1 MCGIVGCIARRQ
13 VRDILLEGL
22 KRLEYRGY
30 DSAGVAIIDDRNRLH
45 HHRVCGKVAGLAT
58 ELKRHKPGGNLGIA
72 HTRWATHGK
81 VTEANAHPHVVG
93 GRIALVHNG
102 IVENHVALRKELMKK
117 GHRFQSETD
126 SETVAVLIYDY
137 LTRGKNLM
145 QAVGRAVKKLDGA
158 FALAVLDKQQPDQLI
173 GVRQDAPLVMGVG
186 SEENFL
192 ASDPLALLQVTDRFI
207 YLRDNAIAVL
217 TKEAY
222 EISKIGGGKTRHRI
236 ETYQHGHA
244 IAELGDYGHYMLKEI
259 YEQPATVHN
268 TLTGKMVKNHFL
280 PQALGERFVEII
292 PKTDALYMVGCGT
305 AHNAALTAR
314 YWFEEYSAMRVCTE
328 VASEFRY
335 MRKNVPA
342 RCLYVTIS
350 QSGETAD
357 VLAALKS
364 IKTGNRAAFLASLA
378 ICNVPSSSLVR
389 ACDIPLLI
397 AAGPEIGVA
406 STKAFTAQLIG
417 LLLLL
422 GFTFH
427 IQKDKKQERQ
437 LADALQA
444 LPGLITKT
452 LALRDQIARAAE
464 SLVDK
469 NSILFIGRGALM
481 PLAMEGA
488 LKLKEISYIHAE
500 AYPGGELKHGP
511 LALIDEKVPTVA
523 LMGDGIRGDKMK
535 SNMQEIAARQGPLL
549 VFAQSADKEA
559 LRMAEHLI
567 LLPRAHPLTSP
578 ILYGVAMQLLA
589 YEVAVKL
596 GTDVDKPRNLAKS
609 VTVE

>member
-30 DSAGVAIIDDRNRLH
+30 DSAGVAIVDDAKRIH

-58 ELKRHKPGGNLGIA
+58 ELNRHKPNGHLGIA
-72 HTRWATHGK
+72 HTRWATHGQ

-102 IVENHVALRKELMKK
+102 IVENHVALRKELMTK

-137 LTRGKNLM
+137 LMQGKHLL
-145 QAVGRAVKKLDGA
+145 QAVNRAVKKLEGA
-158 FALAVLDKQQPDQLI
+158 FALAILDRQQPDQLI

-192 ASDPLALLQVTDRFI
+192 ASDPIALLQVTDRFI

-217 TKEAY
+217 TNEGY
-222 EISKIGGGKTRHRI
+222 EIQKIGGGKIRHQI

-244 IAELGDYGHYMLKEI
+244 VADPGDYGHYMLKEI
-259 YEQPATVHN
+259 YEQPTTVQN
-268 TLTGKMVKNHFL
+268 TLSGKMVKQHFL
-280 PQALGERFVEII
+280 PQALGERFLEII
-292 PKTDALYMVGCGT
+292 QRTGALYMVGCGT

-314 YWFEEYSAMRVCTE
+314 YWFEEYSALRVCTE

-342 RCLYVTIS
+342 NCLYVTIS

-364 IKTGNRAAFLASLA
+364 IKAGNRGDFLASLA

-397 AAGPEIGVA
+397 SAGPEIGVA

-422 GFTFH
+422 GFLFH
-427 IQKDKKQERQ
+427 TQGAKKQERQ
-437 LADALQA
+437 LAESLHL

-452 LALRDQIARAAE
+452 LELREQIAKAAE

-469 NSILFIGRGALM
+469 HSILFIGRGPLM

-549 VFAQSADKEA
+549 VFAERAEKEVA
-559 LRMAEHLI
+559 RIAEHVI
-567 LLPRAHPLTSP
+567 LLPRANPLTSP